1 MRAVSRA
8 ELLAKVYKSE
18 AHHPEENVEKDL
30 TEAFLTIINNY
41 HFDGNAPIVKELLE
55 LFQIR

>member
-41 HFDGNAPIVKELLE
+41 HFDGSAAIVKELL
-55 LFQIR
+55 